1 MPYNRYSQSLSELF
15 CKKLFRLEL
24 VTLIYV
30 REITRNHNR
39 WRQQRLC
46 DSYVRVRSDV
56 LKTISKRHV
65 GSRTSSNWVY
75 GEHREA

>member
-1 MPYNRYSQSLSELF
+1 MPYNRDSQSLSESF

-46 DSYVRVRSDV
+46 DSYVRVLSDV
-56 LKTISKRHV
+56 LKTMGKRRV
-65 GSRTSSNWVY
+65 RSRTSSNWVY
-75 GEHREA
+75 GGHRGA